1 MATIY
6 KVSQFPQ
13 GDIQDGVIYYNRS
26 TREVLLNT
34 PSGKQKFQAVYVP
47 KEIDVISIAGYY
59 PLLTS
64 ELLAKQKSPSGT
76 ATAYGL
82 AELGPPPPGVSY
94 PVWMPDGLAKS
105 YLGNYIDPIGDL
117 DGDGILN
124 FRDPDLLGIAALPTV
139 GYTPPAPYITS
150 GGVSIDI
157 DSLLDNPDSGTLN
170 NTSDPIT
177 VFVHSSGVIIGPN
190 GEIKYFIGPG
200 AASIPPGWVLFQD
213 SGKTSSPL
221 PQPSPA
227 YTSDPFITAGGNSV
241 NITSLISNPDN
252 GSFNGGS
259 SPINIETIDSG
270 IIVCDNGSVTYFMPG
285 KVTINPGCTMFRDV
299 GNSTSPL
306 NQPTPAYTSDPFT
319 TSNGVS
325 VNIKDYLSNPDG
337 GSLNDTGLPITIQ
350 LSEPSVLVGPDGTV
364 TVLSPIPGSHT
375 IPPGFV
381 LFTNQSTFV
390 NVANTSLGVTPTP
403 PSPVSSSS
411 IQWFEDLNGSLVLR
425 TVSFTDNTGLQ
436 FWEESGSDAYTPRDG
451 AYSST
456 SDSYQYFEEDSNGDI
471 IPRNNP
477 II

>member
-13 GDIQDGVIYYNRS
+13 GDIEDGVIYYNRS
-26 TREVLLNT
+26 TREVLINT
-34 PSGKQKFQAVYVP
+34 PAGKQKFQAVYVP
-47 KEIDVISIAGYY
+47 KEIDVISISGYY

-64 ELLAKQKSPSGT
+64 ELLAQQKSPTGT

-82 AELGPPPPGVSY
+82 AELGPPPPGITY
-94 PVWMPDGLAKS
+94 PVWMPDGLPNS
-105 YLGNYIDPIGDL
+105 SLGGYIDPTGDD

-139 GYTPPAPYITS
+139 GYSPPNPYITS
-150 GGVSIDI
+150 GGVSVDI

-170 NTSDPIT
+170 NTSDPVI
-177 VFVHSSGVIIGPN
+177 VFVHSSGVIVGPN
-190 GEIKYFIGPG
+190 GELKYFIGKG

-221 PQPSPA
+221 PQPNPA
-227 YTSDPFITAGGNSV
+227 YTSDPFITAGGSSV

-259 SPINIETIDSG
+259 SPINIETVDAG
-270 IIVCDNGSVTYFMPG
+270 IIVCDDGSVTYFMPG

-306 NQPTPAYTSDPFT
+306 GQPIPAYISDPFT
-319 TSNGVS
+319 TSNGAS

-337 GSLNDTGLPITIQ
+337 GSTNNTGSSIEIQ
-350 LSEPSVLVGPDGTV
+350 LSEPSILVAPDGTV
-364 TVLSPIPGSHT
+364 TVLQPIPGTHT
-375 IPPGFV
+375 IPNGFC
-381 LFTNQSTFV
+381 LFTNKSTFV
-390 NVANTSLGVTPTP
+390 NVSINSTGITSTP

-411 IQWFEDLNGSLVLR
+411 LQWFEELNGNLVLR
-425 TVSFTDNTGLQ
+425 TASFTDNTGLQ
-436 FWEESGSDAYTPRDG
+436 FWEESGSDSYMPRDS

-456 SDSYQYFEEDSNGDI
+456 TDSYQYFEEDTNGDI
-471 IPRNNP
+471 TPKNNP